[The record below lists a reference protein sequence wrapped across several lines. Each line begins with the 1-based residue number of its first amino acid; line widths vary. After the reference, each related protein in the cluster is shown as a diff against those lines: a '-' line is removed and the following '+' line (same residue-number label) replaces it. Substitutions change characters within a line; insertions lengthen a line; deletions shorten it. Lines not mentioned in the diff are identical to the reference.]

1 MDEKLRQEKECWI
14 FMWIFKQVSLPKSDK
29 LVGWTVLTRMLIP
42 TILAALTLIWIVL
55 KLLCCIL
62 CSKAK
67 TADKEKTN

>member
-1 MDEKLRQEKECWI
+1 
-14 FMWIFKQVSLPKSDK
+14 MWIFKQVSLPKSDK

-67 TADKEKTN
+67 TAEKEKKN